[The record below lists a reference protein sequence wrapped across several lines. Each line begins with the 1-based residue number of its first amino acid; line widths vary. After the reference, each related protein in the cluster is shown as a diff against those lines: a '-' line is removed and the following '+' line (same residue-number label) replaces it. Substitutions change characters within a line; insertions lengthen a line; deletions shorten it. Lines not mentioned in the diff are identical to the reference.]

1 MGLDTAQAEE
11 ESDNLP
17 TVAEIVDREV
27 DTAVD
32 GEEEVANQEQLRTDW
47 NLLEASESD
56 HQQLKQ

>member
-32 GEEEVANQEQLRTDW
+32 GEEEMPNQEQL
-47 NLLEASESD
+47 
-56 HQQLKQ
+56 